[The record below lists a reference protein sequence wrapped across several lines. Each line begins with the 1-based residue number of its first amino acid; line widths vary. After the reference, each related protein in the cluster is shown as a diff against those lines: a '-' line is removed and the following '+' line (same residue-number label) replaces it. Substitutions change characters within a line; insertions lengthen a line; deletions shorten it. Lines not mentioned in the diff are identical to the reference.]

1 MCLWVRCPKKDNITY
16 ILFQLGMYN
25 LNSVGRN
32 KDKPKMENIVLV
44 KIGLYPSKK
53 INVLKGEKRL
63 WNRFYIKQTKEI

>member
-1 MCLWVRCPKKDNITY
+1 
-16 ILFQLGMYN
+16 MYN

-53 INVLKGEKRL
+53 INVLKGEERL